1 MLVRP
6 HYGGI
11 DDQVFEIRI
20 FTQLGEKLLPN
31 APLCPAP
38 EAPEHTVPFAE
49 LFGQVTPRRTSA
61 DQPQHSV
68 NEQTIVLAVPT
79 PITFLA
85 WNKRLDAPP
94 LRVREPPPNQDRPP
108 KLRS

>member
-1 MLVRP
+1 MV
-6 HYGGI
+6 
-11 DDQVFEIRI
+11 ESMIRYSRS
-20 FTQLGEKLLPN
+20 GSSPN
-31 APLCPAP
+31 SVKSAFPNVPLCPAP

-68 NEQTIVLAVPT
+68 DEQTIVLAVPT

-85 WNKRLDAPP
+85 WN
-94 LRVREPPPNQDRPP
+94 
-108 KLRS
+108 

>member
-1 MLVRP
+1 MVESMIKYSRS
-6 HYGGI
+6 GSS
-11 DDQVFEIRI
+11 
-20 FTQLGEKLLPN
+20 PN
-31 APLCPAP
+31 SVKSCFQTPLCPAP